1 MRIPAL
7 ILALSANALLI
18 ACANHQ
24 EPAEKLI
31 VSAETAINEYR
42 ADGAKYT
49 PDLLQ
54 ESEAALAKAKQDYA
68 NENYKAVL
76 AAQPVLN
83 EKVTLMRDSIV
94 ATQTS
99 MAAATHEWEELS
111 EEVPKMVQ
119 AIEVRVDSLSGQKQ
133 QAAKAELETMKATWQ
148 EAAAAF
154 SAGKPLE
161 AADKARVVQ
170 VKAKEVSE
178 QLGITPA

>member
-68 NENYKAVL
+68 AENYKAVL

-119 AIEVRVDSLSGQKQ
+119 AIEVRVDSLSGQNVRLVVGLARPVRRVLSVLIQ
-133 QAAKAELETMKATWQ
+133 HVPVEEIGRRVDRPM
-148 EAAAAF
+148 
-154 SAGKPLE
+154 PL
-161 AADKARVVQ
+161 RVTGRDAIGLFV
-170 VKAKEVSE
+170 
-178 QLGITPA
+178 L